1 MTRIEANISQYDN
14 SNNFRVSLSKL
25 GKRVARTCTSI
36 EEARAFKMFVKSAT
50 SAPNDWNKAF
60 DASNALGHRGK
71 LVPAKRTSI
80 NPVSRISPLVIFI
93 YGMIAFN
100 LASIVFIT
108 WLVFFSGINMKPSE
122 KIELPAA
129 TNLSQA
135 SIEDQ
140 PKEDQPEEDQPEEQ
154 RAAQEPAPR
163 VTASLP
169 GDLIVSMGAK
179 DRNNALKLY
188 VFADPT
194 CGACKELEPALEK
207 MPDVAITII
216 PAPILETGD
225 RFMGGISCAKD
236 KLAAWKAAINEGVA
250 MDGSCATGGDAHIR
264 AYNFFKAAG
273 FGSTPTLIAGDGR
286 IHAGSMYGDVKKI
299 RAWLAGGK

>member
-1 MTRIEANISQYDN
+1 MNTAETKRIESNIWSDGYEY
-14 SNNFRVSLSKL
+14 RVEISKL
-25 GKRVARTCTSI
+25 GLKGRHTCLTLD
-36 EEARAFKMFVKSAT
+36 EAKAFKQFVKEAKIAPKNWSKAFVAAEMAASKPRARRAARQLVGSAT
-50 SAPNDWNKAF
+50 
-60 DASNALGHRGK
+60 
-71 LVPAKRTSI
+71 I
-80 NPVSRISPLVIFI
+80 NPFSRISPLVI
-93 YGMIAFN
+93 YGLIAFN
-100 LASIVFIT
+100 LASIAFLT
-108 WLVFFSGINMKPSE
+108 WLMFFSGIDMKPRE
-122 KIELPAA
+122 KIELPAI
-129 TNLSQA
+129 TDLSQA
-135 SIEDQ
+135 SLEA
-140 PKEDQPEEDQPEEQ
+140 QPEEQ
-154 RAAQEPAPR
+154 PAAQEPAQR
-163 VTASLP
+163 AALP
-169 GDLIVSMGAK
+169 EDLIVSMGAK

-216 PAPILETGD
+216 PTPILETGD

-273 FGSTPTLIAGDGR
+273 FGATPTLIAGDGR
-286 IHAGSMYGDVKKI
+286 IHAGSMSGDVKKI